1 MKLEGAEPTDAAT
14 STDPTDTDTHPTD
27 TDTHTE
33 PTDTAASTEPTD
45 TVPTS
50 RTPWRPNMINKAKKV
65 SHTLLYP
72 CWEPACTACVYV
84 NWVYNSKL
92 YYYNTC
98 N

>member
-1 MKLEGAEPTDAAT
+1 MKLEGADPSDAAT
-14 STDPTDTDTHPTD
+14 STDPTDTDTHPTDTDTHPTD

-84 NWVYNSKL
+84 TWV
-92 YYYNTC
+92 
-98 N
+98 